1 MFPSGEKINAYISEQ
16 IHAGASVNT
25 NHRGIEY
32 ACRIHQNSLP
42 YLDVC
47 KAGQERG
54 QGTWEGARHLGQR
67 WQHDSLGQICLG
79 YVESLHHIYHPQ
91 ATVTSLN
98 GCLLSWCQTNISG
111 SNVISRHCA

>member
-1 MFPSGEKINAYISEQ
+1 MDMFPSGEKINAYISEQ

-54 QGTWEGARHLGQR
+54 QGTWDSVGSTIALAKFVWDMWKASITFIIPKQR
-67 WQHDSLGQICLG
+67 SQ
-79 YVESLHHIYHPQ
+79 V
-91 ATVTSLN
+91 
-98 GCLLSWCQTNISG
+98 
-111 SNVISRHCA
+111 